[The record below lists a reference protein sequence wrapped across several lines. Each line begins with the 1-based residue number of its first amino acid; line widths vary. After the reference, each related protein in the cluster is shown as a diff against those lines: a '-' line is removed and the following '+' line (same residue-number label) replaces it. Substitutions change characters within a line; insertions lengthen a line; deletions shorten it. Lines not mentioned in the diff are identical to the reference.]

1 MVTKIKYLNSFSG
14 KQPVFW
20 FIRNDYF
27 QTTFYFTMSINVF
40 CIINKSHQ
48 IKSVRVIEAIE
59 MSLQDQQT

>member
-40 CIINKSHQ
+40 CIFNKSLQ